1 MSKLVQAYVAAGAGR
16 QEPQRTVTFSV
27 RLTEYQHE
35 KLMYLAEKLGAP
47 KTRLAQQ
54 LLNASMDEASRA
66 MVIQHLEDMH
76 GSEALDFMHEDEFD
90 AYVDNKLR
98 EIRAEIS
105 QRAGLFVDDGV
116 VTEAGDEGR

>member
-1 MSKLVQAYVAAGAGR
+1 MEVSKVVQAYVAAGLGR

-54 LLNASMDEASRA
+54 LLNAAMDEAIRA
-66 MVIQHLEDMH
+66 MILQDIEEIDPEAIDHLDPDDLEDVIE
-76 GSEALDFMHEDEFD
+76 GKRRGID
-90 AYVDNKLR
+90 R
-98 EIRAEIS
+98 QIS
-105 QRAGLFVDDGV
+105 QRAGLSVDDGV
-116 VTEAGDEGR
+116 ATEAGEGA